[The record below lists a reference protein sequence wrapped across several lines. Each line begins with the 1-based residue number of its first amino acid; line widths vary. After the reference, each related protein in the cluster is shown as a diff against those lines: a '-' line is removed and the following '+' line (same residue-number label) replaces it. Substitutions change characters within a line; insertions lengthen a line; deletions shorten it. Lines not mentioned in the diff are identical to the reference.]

1 MMLMRSIPKFC
12 SNLAILLCFAG
23 ISQDAYRAAVREG
36 ADIVWYCQ
44 PCHDDPVAESTRDG
58 ETSADILESE
68 EFNPPVDSSLDQS
81 LEDSARS
88 TLEEPAID
96 ESTVYDPPDQ
106 PTIDESAI
114 QGPVPQPVEPENQ
127 PLTFQ
132 IVEGASERGKRK
144 LIDSWGY
151 SYNIKR
157 QRLTGTDWQC
167 TVRRKVRNLFVI
179 VISFR
184 ERKNGEQCN
193 SYTLI

>member
-1 MMLMRSIPKFC
+1 MREC
-12 SNLAILLCFAG
+12 
-23 ISQDAYRAAVREG
+23 

-44 PCHDDPVAESTRDG
+44 SCHGDPVAESIRNS
-58 ETSADILESE
+58 ETYAEILESE

-88 TLEEPAID
+88 TTEEPAID
-96 ESTVYDPPDQ
+96 ESTVYDPLDQPSIDELEDSARSTIEEPAIDESTVHDPPDQ
-106 PTIDESAI
+106 PTIDELAI
-114 QGPVPQPVEPENQ
+114 QVPGPQSVEPANQ

-132 IVEGASERGKRK
+132 IVERARERGKRK

-167 TVRRKVRNLFVI
+167 TVRRKVRNLFAMLHL
-179 VISFR
+179 IS
-184 ERKNGEQCN
+184 
-193 SYTLI
+193 